1 MEYINA
7 DAVLPEELLK
17 EVQKY
22 INGGMIYIPMPKGS
36 RKGWGVNS
44 GHRTYLTQR
53 NDQIRER
60 FLQGT
65 NIDQLSDHYFLSC
78 ESIKKI
84 VYKKLV

>member
-7 DAVLPEELLK
+7 DVVLPEELLK

-22 INGGMIYIPMPKGS
+22 INGGMIYIPKPKGL

-53 NDQIRER
+53 NDQIRES
-60 FLQGT
+60 FLQGA
-65 NIDQLSDHYFLSC
+65 NIHQLSDQYFLSC
-78 ESIKKI
+78 DSIKKI
-84 VYKKLV
+84 VYKKSI